1 MTNALLRRL
10 ALFIPV
16 LLGTS
21 VLLFVA
27 GRVATP
33 NPSSTA
39 LSIFATPE
47 GREQFIQDRHL
58 DEPLLRQYLLW
69 LQDALRGDF
78 GRSLVTTEPVSA
90 SITQALPVT
99 VFLALGSL
107 LLTAVLGLTLGS
119 IAGLHRGG
127 VFDRVLGVVTVVGVS
142 IPAFFLGVLLI
153 HTFAVK
159 TAILPAGGYVSPGED
174 LEGFFKSMVLPWV
187 TLSIASICIL
197 ARVTRARVADE
208 RLRPHVR
215 TAHGLG
221 ISPRRTSLS
230 YVLRNSTVEPTT
242 VLGLQLGFM
251 LGGVVLVEQVF
262 GLPGVGSVALYAAN
276 QGDFPVIQAT
286 ALLAMLVFMA
296 TSLVVDLLHILL
308 DRGVARGV

>member
-1 MTNALLRRL
+1 VARALLRRL
-10 ALFIPV
+10 LLFIPV

-21 VLLFVA
+21 VLLFMA
-27 GRVATP
+27 GRIATP
-33 NPSSTA
+33 NPSTTA

-47 GREQFIQDRHL
+47 AREQFIRERHL

-69 LQDALRGDF
+69 VKDALQGDF
-78 GRSLVTTEPVSA
+78 GRSLVTTEPVSEA
-90 SITQALPVT
+90 IGQALPVT

-107 LLTAVLGLTLGS
+107 ILTAVIGLTLGS
-119 IAGLHRGG
+119 IAGLRRGG
-127 VFDRVLGVVTVVGVS
+127 AFDRLLSVVTVVGVS
-142 IPAFFLGVLLI
+142 VPAFFLGVLLI
-153 HTFAVK
+153 HAFAVK
-159 TAILPAGGYVSPGED
+159 TSVFPAGGYVSPSESMS
-174 LEGFFKSMVLPWV
+174 GFFESMALPWV
-187 TLSIASICIL
+187 TLSIASICVL

-208 RLRPHVR
+208 RVRPHVR
-215 TAHGLG
+215 TAHALG
-221 ISPRRTSLS
+221 IGPRRTNLS
-230 YVLRNSTVEPTT
+230 YILRNSTVEPTT

-296 TSLVVDLLHILL
+296 SSLVVDILHILL